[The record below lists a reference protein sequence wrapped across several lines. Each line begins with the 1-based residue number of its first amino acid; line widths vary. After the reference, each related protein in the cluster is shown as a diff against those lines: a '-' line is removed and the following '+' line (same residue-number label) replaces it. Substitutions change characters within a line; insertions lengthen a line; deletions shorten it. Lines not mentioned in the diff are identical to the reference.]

1 MVVAQLIFEM
11 AANVARLQSDM
22 QKANSTVTSTMQGIR
37 GAAEMAKKALAAVGV
52 ALGVREFADMIRG
65 SAEALDHLRTLSIQT
80 GITVETLSAL
90 KGVAKASGAD
100 LDTVAKSVN
109 ILEKN
114 MLAAVNGNA
123 KMAQAFADLGLSRE
137 QLAAGLQN
145 MDEFLPGFARKLL
158 DAGESGQ
165 LAAEAIK
172 LTGRAGAQSLP
183 FWEQLAAAQA
193 LHGKITTE
201 NTEQGHQYI
210 VALREMEARSAALKR
225 EFTLGLIPALTS
237 VMGAFSDTAVSAD
250 MARESGSALGE
261 VVRVLASGVIFLYT
275 GVKQLAQLLATLG
288 SAFVQLSS
296 GHPVTALNVLRE
308 GLQDMARAGNNAF
321 DAIVKINQEASKL
334 PDVRRRGAGRG
345 RPSADTS
352 GASGGESTD
361 ENYAGEFAAGGTIPA
376 GEWGVVGENGPEIVS
391 GGGSGVQV
399 TPAGGSGGSGVT
411 LGAIAEQ
418 AKRLNKEL
426 RETKVLGTD
435 AGDLLERAGVRGVKS
450 MKDLDGVVRN
460 LAVELLRLAANP
472 LLKSAS
478 SAVGNFFSAGASSAA
493 SSSSWGDFAGGFAE
507 GGTIPAGAWGVVGE
521 NGPEIVSGGSGG
533 ATVANIGGGGD
544 LYVNIHAPGADAAK
558 LNQVIA
564 ELRGLRAAVGGM
576 AIDAV
581 RKAFNSRGYVTAM
594 G

>member
-22 QKANSTVTSTMQGIR
+22 QKANSTVTSTMQGIK
-37 GAAEMAKKALAAVGV
+37 GAADMAKKALAAVGV
-52 ALGVREFADMIRG
+52 ALGVREFADMIRS
-65 SAEALDHLRTLSIQT
+65 SAEALDHLRQLSIQT

-90 KGVAKASGAD
+90 KGVAKAAGAD

-123 KMAQAFADLGLSRE
+123 KMAQAFADLGVSRE
-137 QLAAGLQN
+137 ELAAGLQN

-183 FWEQLAAAQA
+183 FWEQLAAVQA
-193 LHGKITTE
+193 LHGKVTTE
-201 NTEQGHQYI
+201 NTEQAHQFI
-210 VALREMEARSAALKR
+210 VSLREMEARSVALKR
-225 EFTLGLIPALTS
+225 EFTLGLLPALNS
-237 VMGAFSDTAVSAD
+237 IMGAFADSTVSSQG
-250 MARESGSALGE
+250 AREAGEAFGTMMRWAAQGIYGAWSALNLFG
-261 VVRVLASGVIFLYT
+261 
-275 GVKQLAQLLATLG
+275 KTLG
-288 SAFVQLSS
+288 L
-296 GHPVTALNVLRE
+296 VTAAFTAITTGDVKGAIGILRE
-308 GLQDMARAGNNAF
+308 GMVDIAKTAADAGA
-321 DAIVKINQEASKL
+321 AITAMGEAAKKL
-334 PDVRRRGAGRG
+334 PDVRRPGGRRG
-345 RPSADTS
+345 RASADTT
-352 GASGGESTD
+352 GAGGDTTD

-376 GEWGVVGENGPEIVS
+376 GEWGVVGESGPEIVS

-399 TPAGGSGGSGVT
+399 TPAGGSGGGGVT

-426 RETKVLGTD
+426 RETKVLGAD

-478 SAVGNFFSAGASSAA
+478 SAIGNFFSAGASSAA
-493 SSSSWGDFAGGFAE
+493 SGSSWGDFAGGFAE
-507 GGTIPAGAWGVVGE
+507 GGTIPPGAWGVVGE